1 MMESIKVLVFKLVL
15 KIVLKIVLKDVF
27 TRFYEIESE

>member
-1 MMESIKVLVFKLVL
+1 MMENIKVLVFKL
-15 KIVLKIVLKDVF
+15 VLKIVLKDVF

>member
-1 MMESIKVLVFKLVL
+1 MMESIKVLVFEL
-15 KIVLKIVLKDVF
+15 VLKIVLKDVF